1 MDNFDKRKEKAMK
14 TTGKLDFASNLM
26 LAALLAAAAGCKT
39 TNYETGNATAGVLKA
54 SAGKLETAK
63 GRVDSTLA
71 ALNDLVNNPNNLP
84 AQYAKYSDAVAGLQS
99 SAKDVA
105 AEITDMRSKS
115 TAYFQ
120 AWDQQAA
127 LIKNA
132 DIKTHSLARKKEVL
146 DRFTKVKLSYTQV
159 SDSYHPF
166 MSDLQDIQ
174 TALGTDLTAD
184 GIAAIKGAAQKAN
197 QDAIPLKRAG
207 DDMSENLKDLGT
219 AMYSAIPAP
228 AATTATALK

>member
-1 MDNFDKRKEKAMK
+1 MK
-14 TTGKLDFASNLM
+14 TTRKFNFASNFM
-26 LAALLAAAAGCKT
+26 LAALLAAVAGCQT
-39 TNYETGNATAGVLKA
+39 SNYETGNATAGVLKA
-54 SAGKLETAK
+54 SAGRLETAK

-71 ALNDLVNNPNNLP
+71 ALNDLVNNPANLP

-105 AEITDMRSKS
+105 AEIADMRAKS

-127 LIKNA
+127 LIQNA
-132 DIKTHSLARKKEVL
+132 DIKTRSMARKKEVL

-159 SDSYHPF
+159 SDAYHPF

-174 TALGTDLTAD
+174 TALGTDLTAG
-184 GIAAIKGAAQKAN
+184 GIAAIKTAAQKAN
-197 QDAIPLKRAG
+197 QDAIPLKKAG
-207 DDMSENLKDLGT
+207 DDMSEDLQDLSA
-219 AMYSAIPAP
+219 AMYSSVPAP
-228 AATTATALK
+228 AVAPAVASASAPK